1 MGDRHFVKRPG
12 TSAAASGEPLS
23 LIGKSIRCCPL
34 AEVPASP
41 MAVETS
47 ATRRSDWGGW
57 SAKEAMGEL
66 NQKLLEFLFT
76 LAFWLQKII
85 LELAIPF
92 LLIGAIVLLFSRRWG
107 WRFIW
112 GTALAVVIALLAKP
126 VVQALPGIVS
136 SISFP

>member
-1 MGDRHFVKRPG
+1 
-12 TSAAASGEPLS
+12 
-23 LIGKSIRCCPL
+23 
-34 AEVPASP
+34 
-41 MAVETS
+41 
-47 ATRRSDWGGW
+47 
-57 SAKEAMGEL
+57 MGEL

>member
-1 MGDRHFVKRPG
+1 
-12 TSAAASGEPLS
+12 
-23 LIGKSIRCCPL
+23 
-34 AEVPASP
+34 
-41 MAVETS
+41 
-47 ATRRSDWGGW
+47 
-57 SAKEAMGEL
+57 MGEL

-76 LAFWLQKII
+76 LAFWLEKII

-112 GTALAVVIALLAKP
+112 GTALAVFIALLAKP

-136 SISFP
+136 SVSFP